1 MIKVP
6 RRKSGVS
13 NVIFVVSIGVLLV
26 ICVAFSFMAFYQ
38 SPNSQSSNN
47 QLQLDYNQLQTDF
60 DLLQSDYNGLEANY
74 ENLQM
79 DYNTLQWENEQ
90 IESDL
95 SNLQSSF
102 DQLSAAHQQLLASV
116 PSGQGITIDSIYYK
130 PHYLI
135 PSGVYNVTV
144 RNHCSSDV
152 HVTALKLYH
161 DTTLISSK
169 AVSVS
174 IPANSAVTIEE
185 FLAFSLTENL
195 HVLKIET
202 LEGYTVT
209 SDPLSN

>member
-47 QLQLDYNQLQTDF
+47 Q
-60 DLLQSDYNGLEANY
+60 LQSDYNGLEANY